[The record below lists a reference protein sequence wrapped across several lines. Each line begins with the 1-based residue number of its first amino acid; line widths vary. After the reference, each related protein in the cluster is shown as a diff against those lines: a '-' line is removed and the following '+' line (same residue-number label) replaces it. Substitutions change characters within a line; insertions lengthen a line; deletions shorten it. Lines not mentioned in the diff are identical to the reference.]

1 MENAKILKRVFI
13 FRGLNQIQLAQFN
26 KVMRHQEV
34 AAGTRVLGEAHDPD
48 GMYVILK
55 GRFAVV
61 KSAGGEDRVLAE
73 LGEGEHFGEM
83 GLIDRGPRSASVDAV
98 SDGEVIY
105 LSRKDF
111 ERILGEFPE
120 VRLKIYEN
128 FLESLCERLRSA
140 NDNLL
145 IAAQA
150 GTR

>member
-13 FRGLNQIQLAQFN
+13 FRGLNQLQLAQFN
-26 KVMRHQEV
+26 KVMRHQAV
-34 AAGTRVLGEAHDPD
+34 AKGDRLLSEGADPD
-48 GMYVILK
+48 GVYIILK
-55 GRFAVV
+55 GRFVVV
-61 KSAGGEDRVLAE
+61 KSTGNGDRTLAE

-83 GLIDRGPRSASVDAV
+83 ALIDRGPRSASVDAAA
-98 SDGEVIY
+98 DGEVIY